1 MRDDLQYGSI
11 KGNANV
17 RVPIQGL
24 INVGTKTIKELRF
37 LPISEFP
44 ESGQT
49 NILYI
54 DTTNSVIYYWDGA
67 QYVELSGGGG
77 SGTGNIYAKTTA
89 QWAQTIGL
97 VSQYGA
103 LYIYTD
109 YRQESGVDIPAVKI
123 GDGTTYVSD
132 LPFYSTGVTENDRQR
147 WDNKVSAKISPLD
160 PENLI
165 LSTD

>member
-11 KGNANV
+11 KGNATL

-24 INVGTKTIKELRF
+24 INVGTKAIKELRF

-54 DTTNSVIYYWDGA
+54 DTTNSVIYYWDGT
-67 QYVELSGGGG
+67 QYAELSGI
-77 SGTGNIYAKTTA
+77 IYAKTTE

-97 VSQYGA
+97 VSKYGA
-103 LYIYTD
+103 IYIYTD

-165 LSTD
+165 LLTD